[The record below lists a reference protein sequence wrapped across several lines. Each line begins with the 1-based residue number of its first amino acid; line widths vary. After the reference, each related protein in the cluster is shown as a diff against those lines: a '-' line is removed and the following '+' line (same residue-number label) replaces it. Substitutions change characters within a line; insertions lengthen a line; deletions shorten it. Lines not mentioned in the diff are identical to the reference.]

1 MCMCV
6 CVCGGGCLYVA
17 PSKFLCKI
25 CRALLAGSR
34 ALPQYKGIYIY
45 IYIFMQRK
53 RKREYAKKEKERE
66 RAGGR
71 EGGRKEEAPTY
82 IFTCIYIYIYSYVYI
97 CIYSYICMHAVFI
110 IYIYI
115 YIHRLFPRWTGL
127 ISRAISLCLY
137 SFPLTHT
144 CRPDA
149 AADDPAVTAW
159 QKKAP
164 VTHFLV
170 KIAIQHKKHPH
181 VSRISFSKQP
191 YDTHAHTHRTW
202 KPPVTHVG
210 VKIAI

>member
-1 MCMCV
+1 VFACVGVSLASRALSAIHTRACICVCSVSERFHGALSKSLSSICTRMYFYMCMCV

-82 IFTCIYIYIYSYVYI
+82 IFMCIYIYIYSYVYI

-115 YIHRLFPRWTGL
+115 YIHRLFPR
-127 ISRAISLCLY
+127 
-137 SFPLTHT
+137 
-144 CRPDA
+144 
-149 AADDPAVTAW
+149 
-159 QKKAP
+159 
-164 VTHFLV
+164 
-170 KIAIQHKKHPH
+170 
-181 VSRISFSKQP
+181 
-191 YDTHAHTHRTW
+191 
-202 KPPVTHVG
+202 
-210 VKIAI
+210 